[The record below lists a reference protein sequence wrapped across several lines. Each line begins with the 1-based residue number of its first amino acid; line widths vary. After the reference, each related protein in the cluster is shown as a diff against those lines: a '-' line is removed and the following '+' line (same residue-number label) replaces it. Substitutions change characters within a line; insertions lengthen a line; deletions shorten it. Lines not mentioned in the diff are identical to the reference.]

1 MTEYR
6 TMNETDIGAALALC
20 RATGWNQLE
29 SDWRAFLQL
38 RPGGSCVATELDE
51 VVGTVTTISYAEK
64 IAWIGMVLVDA
75 RCQRQGIGKRL
86 LEEALQL
93 LRGVETVK
101 LDATPAGREVYL
113 KLGFKDEYGLSRMI
127 GQPMPE
133 SAGLPNAAS
142 ITRADLQAVAGLD
155 AKAFGVNRQALLQWL
170 YENNPGAAFAVWS
183 GKEITGYCLC
193 RKGYHFFHVGP
204 VIAHDLET
212 AKILLHSASRQA
224 SGQPVVLDVPNH
236 NPEWLNWLQV
246 NGYQEQRQ
254 FTRMYR
260 GSNYS
265 PGEPGLQFAIV
276 GPEFG

>member
-6 TMNETDIGAALALC
+6 TMTETDLGAALALC
-20 RATGWNQLE
+20 RATGWNQVE
-29 SDWRAFLQL
+29 PDWRAFLQL
-38 RPGGSCVATELDE
+38 QPGGSCVATVSDE

-127 GQPMPE
+127 GQHLPE
-133 SAGLPNAAS
+133 SADLPNAAS

-155 AKAFGVNRQALLQWL
+155 AKAFGVNRQPLLQWL
-170 YENNPGAAFAVWS
+170 YENNPGAAFAVMS
-183 GKEITGYCLC
+183 GREITGYCLC
-193 RKGYHFFHVGP
+193 RKGHHFFHVGP

-212 AKILLHSASRQA
+212 AKILLQSASRQA
-224 SGQPVVLDVPNH
+224 SGQPVVLDVPHH

-260 GSNYS
+260 GSNFS